1 MAEKLTTVTVEKP
14 NNLYSSLKPN
24 YADKN
29 FVHSDLNP
37 LLVTGIFR
45 YTE

>member
-1 MAEKLTTVTVEKP
+1 MAEKLTTMTVEKP
-14 NNLYSSLKPN
+14 NNLYSSMKPN

-37 LLVTGIFR
+37 LLFTGISR
-45 YTE
+45 YIE